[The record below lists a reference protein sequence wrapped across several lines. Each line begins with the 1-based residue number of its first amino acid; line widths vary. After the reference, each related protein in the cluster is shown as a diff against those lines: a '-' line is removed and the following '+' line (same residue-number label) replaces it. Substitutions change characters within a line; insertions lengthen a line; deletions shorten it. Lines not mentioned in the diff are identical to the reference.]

1 MILLLAS
8 VASLLAAEPIPLDMP
23 RAQPYLVREGERRY
37 LEDRYNVLD
46 LWVSRTVDGRWMDDD
61 GRVFTY
67 STLAIQPPSVISESS
82 QLTRSSYTRSSG
94 AMKAD
99 DLPSRRRA
107 ISLISPVEIADESE
121 KMRITPNDF
130 KKVEFWHGTN
140 RTAIVCAFLSKKDL
154 LWRLATW
161 HLAEGDDFDEMLEI
175 FSDELF
181 EKKKPLWEN
190 LSRHAWKERDVSSDK
205 KKKIGEME
213 RERNLLRDDARH
225 SVAAYSSW
233 RTTEAKEFAVL
244 DELSGARSFITSLTN
259 EFSQMLRSYAATV
272 PSPLDGTN
280 TLCVARIFASRERYL
295 EALEADGLTN
305 LMWSAAYWSPLRRE
319 LVAYRPLDGDGALM
333 KTIRHEAFHQYL
345 TYACSAIAPSPW
357 LNEGYAQYFEEGSSG
372 ANALQ
377 LKGIHAYFPLLPKIL
392 FSDYDQF
399 YSGTDEER
407 RIKYQLALSIAIFI
421 ERGAVKVRFKPFE
434 NLKRDYVSALLDT
447 KDMLK
452 ATEKAFK
459 NKETLE
465 LFLAEWLDY
474 WEEIGG

>member
-1 MILLLAS
+1 
-8 VASLLAAEPIPLDMP
+8 
-23 RAQPYLVREGERRY
+23 
-37 LEDRYNVLD
+37 
-46 LWVSRTVDGRWMDDD
+46 
-61 GRVFTY
+61 
-67 STLAIQPPSVISESS
+67 
-82 QLTRSSYTRSSG
+82 
-94 AMKAD
+94 
-99 DLPSRRRA
+99 
-107 ISLISPVEIADESE
+107 
-121 KMRITPNDF
+121 
-130 KKVEFWHGTN
+130 
-140 RTAIVCAFLSKKDL
+140 
-154 LWRLATW
+154 
-161 HLAEGDDFDEMLEI
+161 
-175 FSDELF
+175 
-181 EKKKPLWEN
+181 
-190 LSRHAWKERDVSSDK
+190 
-205 KKKIGEME
+205 
-213 RERNLLRDDARH
+213 
-225 SVAAYSSW
+225 
-233 RTTEAKEFAVL
+233 
-244 DELSGARSFITSLTN
+244 
-259 EFSQMLRSYAATV
+259 
-272 PSPLDGTN
+272 
-280 TLCVARIFASRERYL
+280 
-295 EALEADGLTN
+295 
-305 LMWSAAYWSPLRRE
+305 
-319 LVAYRPLDGDGALM
+319 M

-407 RIKYQLALSIAIFI
+407 RVKYQLALSIAIFI